1 MAASSIDRPD
11 RGGPA
16 DIASARTGAFRTGVF
31 LRFCGLV
38 RPQKRLHI
46 GAAVI
51 SAQIFLKCRTK
62 VLVRSEP
69 LRWG

>member
-11 RGGPA
+11 RAGPA
-16 DIASARTGAFRTGVF
+16 DIASARTGAF
-31 LRFCGLV
+31 LRFFGLV